1 MAKAKA
7 KVKGTT
13 APTIENKII
22 TVKDLAEEFGW
33 DVKKIRVI
41 LRSKG
46 HKAPIIEDRVGF
58 GPRAKYE
65 WKDGSP
71 ELAAIKESLT
81 EALAAVTSV

>member
-7 KVKGTT
+7 KVKST
-13 APTIENKII
+13 AAVEDKII

-65 WKDGSP
+65 WKEGSP